1 MIINYIEEGIYLL
14 VKKISALLLS
24 VIVFLAITPA
34 LHTSAALTDGTYSVS
49 YSVIKPDSGSASMA
63 DGYFAKPAKVKVEGG
78 KITVQLTTT
87 SNMIKDFQVDSKN
100 VSVLSTSGEN
110 ETVQFTV
117 NSISQPVN
125 AKIHVV
131 ADASYDH
138 WYSIRLSFDEANAKL
153 IEAATNNQETAPAS
167 SGGEEDNNTSGQ
179 NQEQEVVANP
189 ETGDNVQLYVLL
201 AIGAALFIL
210 FTYQKQMKR
219 G

>member
-1 MIINYIEEGIYLL
+1 MEEGMFLL
-14 VKKISALLLS
+14 VKKFSALLLS
-24 VIVFLAITPA
+24 VIVFLVITPA

-87 SNMIKDFQVDSKN
+87 SSMIKDFQVESKN
-100 VSVLSTSGEN
+100 VSVLSTNGEN

-125 AKIHVV
+125 AKIHVI

-153 IEAATNNQETAPAS
+153 IEAAENNQETVPAS
-167 SGGEEDNNTSGQ
+167 SNDEGENNNNNGQ
-179 NQEQEVVANP
+179 NQKQEVVDNP

-201 AIGAALFIL
+201 AIGAALLIL
-210 FTYQKQMKR
+210 FTYQKQIKR

>member
-1 MIINYIEEGIYLL
+1 M
-14 VKKISALLLS
+14 
-24 VIVFLAITPA
+24 
-34 LHTSAALTDGTYSVS
+34 
-49 YSVIKPDSGSASMA
+49 
-63 DGYFAKPAKVKVEGG
+63 
-78 KITVQLTTT
+78 
-87 SNMIKDFQVDSKN
+87 
-100 VSVLSTSGEN
+100 LSTSGEN

-131 ADASYDH
+131 ADASYDR

-153 IEAATNNQETAPAS
+153 IEAATNNQETAPAL